1 MRIRKRF
8 WMEVVLGATSAV
20 LLFLTLIRADWI
32 EALFGVEPDG
42 GNGELEW
49 VIVGFLA
56 LSTVAF
62 SLLARHEWRR
72 VGPVG
77 SH

>member
-1 MRIRKRF
+1 
-8 WMEVVLGATSAV
+8 MEVVLGATSVV

-56 LSTVAF
+56 LSAVAF

-72 VGPVG
+72 VGPIG